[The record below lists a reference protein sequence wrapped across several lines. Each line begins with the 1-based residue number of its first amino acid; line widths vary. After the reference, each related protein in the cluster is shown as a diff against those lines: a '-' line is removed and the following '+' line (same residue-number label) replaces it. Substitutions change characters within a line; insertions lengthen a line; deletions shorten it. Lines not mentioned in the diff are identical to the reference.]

1 VRGGDLG
8 VIGCGMGFK
17 VEKSTEVDSGRSCV
31 GTQRVGEGKQC
42 STQVIATQSIE
53 KGK

>member
-1 VRGGDLG
+1 
-8 VIGCGMGFK
+8 MGFK